1 MKTLKNKL
9 IPNFLKEYIIYY
21 QENGFKKTI
30 QKFGLKLIAI
40 IIFFYLVCNLVFSKS
55 LINFFLFNLS
65 IIVLAQSIQNI
76 FIFS

>member
-30 QKFGLKLIAI
+30 QKFGLKLILTIIVFYFIRDTILYI
-40 IIFFYLVCNLVFSKS
+40 IIPYFALKGIF
-55 LINFFLFNLS
+55 NF
-65 IIVLAQSIQNI
+65 
-76 FIFS
+76 

>member
-30 QKFGLKLIAI
+30 QKFGIKLI
-40 IIFFYLVCNLVFSKS
+40 VT
-55 LINFFLFNLS
+55 
-65 IIVLAQSIQNI
+65 IIVFYFVRDTILYVIIPYFALKGI
-76 FIFS
+76 FNF

>member
-30 QKFGLKLIAI
+30 QKFGIKLIVTI
-40 IIFFYLVCNLVFSKS
+40 IVFYLVRDTILYIIIPYFALKG
-55 LINFFLFNLS
+55 IFNF
-65 IIVLAQSIQNI
+65 
-76 FIFS
+76 